1 MNVKTQEADSTALQQ
16 ESMKKSVVKYVLD
29 AGILL
34 VMCGLLYFGASWQ
47 IFKIYT
53 DAAKYECYAV
63 AFWQGVSALQSFP
76 EHQCDNIL
84 HPDPTIPI
92 TTNTALAEKMQQ
104 YGFPQPL
111 VQFAASQSPDV
122 PFHSLPREYPFLNL
136 IPFSLA
142 LLVPAYWYQVA
153 FAFLMA
159 VVAVIIYA
167 VLTRFRSRRAA
178 IACALYLV
186 TGCWGTA
193 LGRFDLV
200 PAALTLFAV
209 VCAVR
214 KQWNWAFMW
223 LAWGTLFKFY
233 PVILLPPFLLAQQME
248 VHKAGAKWTAWRRWQ
263 PLGLFAALCVVVM
276 SISLLLSVGG
286 TIDQVRYF
294 GDRPVQ
300 VESLSASLIWIVS
313 RLTHHTLVYGKTFGS
328 LNILNVVS
336 LASKVSLLGTLLLGA
351 GLLYTYWLQWR
362 GKIQLGAASLLTLL
376 IVMITGKVFSPQYL
390 IWVAPLVAYVGE
402 ADLKWLLPWSVIGL
416 LTTWIYPN
424 IYIMTPRLSD
434 VPLLQVFF
442 PVATVRNFLLLGFIL
457 ALLIYYTRA
466 KRENKMDGVRDDHP
480 GTEQSPQISVAQDA
494 SI

>member
-1 MNVKTQEADSTALQQ
+1 
-16 ESMKKSVVKYVLD
+16 
-29 AGILL
+29 
-34 VMCGLLYFGASWQ
+34 
-47 IFKIYT
+47 
-53 DAAKYECYAV
+53 
-63 AFWQGVSALQSFP
+63 
-76 EHQCDNIL
+76 
-84 HPDPTIPI
+84 
-92 TTNTALAEKMQQ
+92 MQRH
-104 YGFPQPL
+104 GFPQPL
-111 VQFAASQSPDV
+111 VQFAASQSSDV

-142 LLVPAYWYQVA
+142 LLVPSYWYQVA

-159 VVAVIIYA
+159 VVAVIIYV
-167 VLTRFRSRRAA
+167 VLARFKSRRAA

-248 VHKAGAKWTAWRRWQ
+248 VHKTGAKWTAWRRWQ
-263 PLGLFAALCVVVM
+263 PLGLFAVLCAVVM
-276 SISLLLSVGG
+276 GISLLLSVGG

-328 LNILNVVS
+328 LNILNVPS
-336 LASKVSLLGTLLLGA
+336 LASKISLLGTLLLGA
-351 GLLYTYWLQWR
+351 GLLYTYWLQWC
-362 GKIQLGAASLLTLL
+362 GKIQLAAASLFTLL

-402 ADLKWLLPWSVIGL
+402 TDLKWLLSWSGIGL

-434 VPLLQVFF
+434 VPLLPVFF
-442 PVATVRNFLLLGFIL
+442 PVTTARNFLLFGFVL

-466 KRENKMDGVRDDHP
+466 KREKKM
-480 GTEQSPQISVAQDA
+480 EQI
-494 SI
+494 

>member
-1 MNVKTQEADSTALQQ
+1 MKVKTQEADSTALQP
-16 ESMKKSVVKYVLD
+16 EPKKKSFVKYVLD

-34 VMCGLLYFGASWQ
+34 VMCGLLYYGASWQ

-76 EHQCDNIL
+76 VHQCDNIL

-92 TTNTALAEKMQQ
+92 TTNTALADKMQRH
-104 YGFPQPL
+104 GFPQSL
-111 VQFAASQSPDV
+111 VQFAASQSPNV
-122 PFHSLPREYPFLNL
+122 PLHSLPREYPFLNL

-142 LLVPAYWYQVA
+142 LFVPAYWYQVA
-153 FAFLMA
+153 FAFWMA

-167 VLTRFRSRRAA
+167 VLARFRSRRAA

-193 LGRFDLV
+193 LGRFDLI

-209 VCAVR
+209 VCAAR

-223 LAWGTLFKFY
+223 LALGTLFKFY
-233 PVILLPPFLLAQQME
+233 PAILLPPFLLAQQME
-248 VHKAGAKWTAWRRWQ
+248 IHKTGAKWTAWRRWQ

-276 SISLLLSVGG
+276 GISLLLSIGG
-286 TIDQVRYF
+286 TIDQISYF

-300 VESLSASLIWIVS
+300 VESLSASLIWIAS

-328 LNILNVVS
+328 LNILNVPS
-336 LASKVSLLGTLLLGA
+336 LASKIGLGGTLLLGV
-351 GLLYTYWLQWR
+351 GLLYIYWLQWR
-362 GKIQLGAASLLTLL
+362 GKIQLAAASLLTLL

-402 ADLKWLLPWSVIGL
+402 ADLKWVLSWGVIGL

-424 IYIMTPRLSD
+424 IYIMTPTLSN
-434 VPLLQVFF
+434 VPLLPIFF
-442 PVATVRNFLLLGFIL
+442 PVTTARNFLLLGFVV
-457 ALLIYYTRA
+457 ALLIYYTRR
-466 KRENKMDGVRDDHP
+466 KK
-480 GTEQSPQISVAQDA
+480 TESANESLPDIESLPQIQSM
-494 SI
+494 

>member
-16 ESMKKSVVKYVLD
+16 EPEKRGFIKYVLD

-34 VMCGLLYFGASWQ
+34 VMCGLLYYGASWQ

-63 AFWQGVSALQSFP
+63 AFWQGVPALHSFP
-76 EHQCDNIL
+76 LHQCDNIL

-92 TTNTALAEKMQQ
+92 TTNTALADRLQKH
-104 YGFPQPL
+104 GFPQPL
-111 VQFAASQSPDV
+111 VQFAASQSPDI
-122 PFHSLPREYPFLNL
+122 PLHSLPREYPFLNL

-142 LLVPAYWYQVA
+142 LIVPSYWYQVA
-153 FAFLMA
+153 FAFWMA
-159 VVAVIIYA
+159 VVAVIVYA
-167 VLTRFRSRRAA
+167 VLARFRSRRAA
-178 IACALYLV
+178 IAFALYLV

-209 VCAVR
+209 VCAAR

-248 VHKAGAKWTAWRRWQ
+248 IHKTGAKWISWRRWQ
-263 PLGLFAALCVVVM
+263 PLGVFAALCVVVM
-276 SISLLLSVGG
+276 GISLFLSIGG
-286 TIDQVRYF
+286 TIDQISYF

-300 VESLSASLIWIVS
+300 VESLSASLIWIAS

-328 LNILNVVS
+328 LNILNVPS
-336 LASKVSLLGTLLLGA
+336 LASKIGLGGTLLLGA
-351 GLLYTYWLQWR
+351 GLLYIYWLQWR
-362 GKIQLGAASLLTLL
+362 GKIQLAAASLLTLL

-402 ADLKWLLPWSVIGL
+402 ADLKWLLSWGVIGL

-424 IYIMTPRLSD
+424 IYIMTPTLSN
-434 VPLLQVFF
+434 VPLLPIFF
-442 PVATVRNFLLLGFIL
+442 PVTTARNFLLLGFVV
-457 ALLIYYTRA
+457 ALLIYYTRR
-466 KRENKMDGVRDDHP
+466 KRAEGVEETHVREAD
-480 GTEQSPQISVAQDA
+480 
-494 SI
+494 